1 MTRSMRNVFAAAG
14 FALALIAPGRASA
27 SLIKVCDT
35 QPNIDYDCRDCSPS
49 VREIPFALFDFSAQP
64 KLTGIT
70 GLEVALSMQVGDA
83 ANNNLTL
90 ALDGIDTGI
99 KLTGFERDSLVEKT
113 FKLDD
118 TNANWLSP
126 DKEAALMTALSD
138 GQVFA
143 SILGE
148 TEDDL
153 KVQLYSDTPVSLC
166 ITGPEEASAVPEPA
180 SLLVFALAAAAGAL
194 RRRRRS

>member
-14 FALALIAPGRASA
+14 FALALLAPDRASA

-35 QPNIDYDCRDCSPS
+35 QPNIDYDCRDCAPTTK
-49 VREIPFALFDFSAQP
+49 EIPFALFDFSSQQ

-70 GLEVALSMQVGDA
+70 GLEVALSMQVADPSA
-83 ANNNLTL
+83 HNLTL

-99 KLTGFERDSLVEKT
+99 QLTGFERDALVEKT

-118 TNANWLSP
+118 TDANWLSP

-143 SILGE
+143 SVLGE

-153 KVQLYSDTPVSLC
+153 KIQLYSDTATSLC
-166 ITGPEEASAVPEPA
+166 ITGPEQTSAVPEPA
-180 SLLVFALAAAAGAL
+180 SLLIFALSAAAGAIH
-194 RRRRRS
+194 RRRRA